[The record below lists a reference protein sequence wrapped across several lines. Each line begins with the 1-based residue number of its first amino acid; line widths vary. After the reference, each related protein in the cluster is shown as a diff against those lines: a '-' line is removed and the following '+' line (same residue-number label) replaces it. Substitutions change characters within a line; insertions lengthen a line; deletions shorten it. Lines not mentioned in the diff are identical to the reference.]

1 MPKVLFCSKTYFGD
15 YHKFLSGAFDRKV
28 PPYPFDDKIL
38 MLNNGVPEGVKFPC
52 KTLDVIP
59 LIDQVLDFYNLKH
72 ADIAKGFWYS
82 IAELTAIYYA
92 KNYDYLCWVQGDCLT
107 EGDWITPGIKILEEY
122 KTISCVSPYS
132 DVNTWDKGNLDQ
144 FFSDQSFLVRVKE
157 FRKPIYNYKGRI
169 KEFPSHGGNSFEH
182 MVAKYLRANNKYRRI
197 LHEFYQL
204 HEVY

>member
-92 KNYDYLCWVQGDCLT
+92 KDYDYLCWVQGDSLT
-107 EGDWITPGIKILEEY
+107 EGDWITPGIKILEED
-122 KTISCVSPYS
+122 KTVSAISPYS
-132 DVNTWDKGNLDQ
+132 ECNTWGDDWH
-144 FFSDQSFLVRVKE
+144 FSDQSFLIRVKE
-157 FRKPIYNYKGRI
+157 FRNPIYEVSDVPDYPEYAGETFEKMCGNYLKKNHLTR
-169 KEFPSHGGNSFEH
+169 K
-182 MVAKYLRANNKYRRI
+182 I
-197 LHEFYQL
+197 LHDFYQ
-204 HEVY
+204 HHPAY